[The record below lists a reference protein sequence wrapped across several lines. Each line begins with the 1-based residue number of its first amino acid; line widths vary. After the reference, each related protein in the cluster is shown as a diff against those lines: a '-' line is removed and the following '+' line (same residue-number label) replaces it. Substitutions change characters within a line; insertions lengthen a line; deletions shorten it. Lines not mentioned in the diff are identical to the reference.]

1 MKKVRNYPGGVMCKF
16 GHLWVHFLQHMRSSG
31 KEKSMA
37 YQVDIKGDRGHDYR
51 DSDRNP
57 TFSVVVILNGG
68 YRRFGC
74 PIGGKNDDLGHIK
87 LVYRLFI
94 NQWLMLNVCL
104 KFQVKSSHQ
113 SQPDTIELQL
123 GSSCVNSETILSTI
137 VSQLR

>member
-1 MKKVRNYPGGVMCKF
+1 M
-16 GHLWVHFLQHMRSSG
+16 
-31 KEKSMA
+31 E
-37 YQVDIKGDRGHDYR
+37 GDRGRDYC

-74 PIGGKNDDLGHIK
+74 PNGGKNDDLGHIK
-87 LVYRLFI
+87 LVYRVFI
-94 NQWLMLNVCL
+94 NQWFLKVCL
-104 KFQVKSSHQ
+104 KFQVKSCHQ

-123 GSSCVNSETILSTI
+123 GWSCVNSEMIWSTI